1 MDKKFVIGVFAL
13 CALII
18 VMSLS
23 MWTGD
28 KSSGSDSDLVQ
39 DYGQLQGSGTPS
51 PWQSLVNLGA
61 ERHSPSRLAT
71 SESGA
76 LMISDATRP
85 VLDNFLS
92 EHARD
97 TPENIAAQFKATVSS
112 YLTEPALSQAGEL
125 MLRYAAYRDAL
136 KSDENQVAQAP
147 HLESALGEI
156 VKLQQ
161 AIALREQ
168 YLGTEIKDALFGQ
181 EERRARYALQRQQI
195 ISVQGWSDKQREEEL
210 SSLAREF
217 PREAAEFAAP
227 AK

>member
-1 MDKKFVIGVFAL
+1 MNKTFVIGVFAL

-18 VMSLS
+18 VISLS
-23 MWTGD
+23 MWAGD
-28 KSSGSDSDLVQ
+28 KSSGSDSDLLQ
-39 DYGQLQGSGTPS
+39 DQGQLQGTGTPP
-51 PWQSLVNLGA
+51 PWQSSGNGGV
-61 ERHSPSRLAT
+61 ESHSQSRLAT

-76 LMISDATRP
+76 LIISDATRP

-92 EHARD
+92 ERARD

-112 YLTEPALSQAGEL
+112 YLKEPALGQAGEL

-136 KSDENQVAQAP
+136 KSDENQGAKAQN
-147 HLESALGEI
+147 LESALGEI

-161 AIALREQ
+161 AIVLREQ
-168 YLGTEIKDALFGQ
+168 YLGQEFKDALFGQ
-181 EERRARYALQRQQI
+181 EERRAQYRLQRQQLL
-195 ISVQGWSDKQREEEL
+195 SVQGWSEKQREEEL

-217 PREAAEFAAP
+217 PREAAEFAAL